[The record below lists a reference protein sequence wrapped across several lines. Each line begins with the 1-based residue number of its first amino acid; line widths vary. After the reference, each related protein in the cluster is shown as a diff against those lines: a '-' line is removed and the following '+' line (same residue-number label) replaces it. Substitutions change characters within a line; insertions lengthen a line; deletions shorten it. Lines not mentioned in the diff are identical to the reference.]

1 MERQTTDG
9 SSLCVL
15 CVYVLVLET
24 TMITLDRTFLG
35 YKLIHK
41 CIVLLFLLLKK
52 ETFIYFCK
60 IIALDRAYFV
70 KHLSSI
76 VVCVCMWLYH
86 VVRWENC
93 CFFPDTYV
101 KTSSYKRHIR
111 PTLHKQC
118 GNFRFGAFCFGKK
131 PSMRIRM
138 LE

>member
-1 MERQTTDG
+1 MERQTTNR
-9 SSLCVL
+9 SSLCVV
-15 CVYVLVLET
+15 CVFLYVFVLET

-76 VVCVCMWLYH
+76 VVCVCVCVYDYDD
-86 VVRWENC
+86 VRWENC
-93 CFFPDTYV
+93 CFFPDT
-101 KTSSYKRHIR
+101 KRHIR

-118 GNFRFGAFCFGKK
+118 GNFRFGAFCIGKK